1 MTNIEWSAYMDVSG
15 ADKPVLLNPLRWNG
29 GDQISNLTAMVKFF
43 EKYQMDEKTKILIYK
58 SFCGSGK
65 SLTVLHVPKEIGG
78 RAIIVTPFR
87 NLQRQYYEDY
97 FKGNKFIL
105 KKDGTK
111 LKVSVFL
118 GRNNFPCQ
126 WLEEQYDQQQKIIEA
141 NKKFHQYVPIDDNI
155 LTSYRIDNTAANRY
169 LPCTQM
175 LKSAGGGRRIPRYAV
190 ASKCPYWT
198 PPPMS
203 RDIICKWMNTSSG
216 DVEDAYDSNDVL
228 TDIGDIGDIGNI
240 GKVGNIGNDTEVGK
254 QKLEGADTTPSML
267 DKIKEKIKCSNIEY
281 YDSVGQGEMGIFIRD
296 EKDRFGKPCAD
307 VCPYYKQFYSYVES
321 DVIVFNSA
329 KWALETKMGRKP
341 KVKVEIVD
349 EGDYWLDSQA
359 KTIELMRSTIDRIF
373 PANNKMKQVK
383 MSALAYFDMS
393 FKKIKGDIERS
404 KAGGVGDNG
413 LGIINAKDY
422 KELFYTINVFLDEYK
437 KQYDD
442 DDSVEQKLLD
452 IETVR
457 EYADVASL
465 SYVEGKRA
473 ETKIINVYIPYPD
486 KLLKELFESSSKNI
500 ILMSGTMHSN
510 TVLSNLFGINGNNY
524 IVDILDGRKEHPGK
538 LKCIQPPKNGPFIMT
553 KVTYTTWQNEDFKN
567 YYNQVLNY
575 ILDQLKIHVDKI
587 TGKPGDAK
595 IIVLTPAKK
604 YAESILKRPD
614 VFVDFAKSKI
624 NHDEDNMKVGIDT
637 SLSDYVN
644 NTLEDVR
651 KIKSSDIELDGD
663 VLRTDKQIIVSTRMI
678 RGTDLRDDKCRA
690 IVMTKWPVGDISD
703 GYLQAIKK
711 RFGDKIFWD
720 IVRDKAA
727 REAVQ
732 YVSRG
737 LRHDYDWCF
746 FATAD
751 QTCFDNVFRLFSYE

>member
-1 MTNIEWSAYMDVSG
+1 MANVEWSAYMDVPG
-15 ADKPVLLNPLRWNG
+15 ADKPILLSPLKWNG
-29 GDQISNLTAMVKFF
+29 GDQISNLTAMIKFF
-43 EKYQMDEKTKILIYK
+43 EDHQMDDATKILIYK
-58 SFCGSGK
+58 SCCGSGK
-65 SLTVLHVPKEIGG
+65 SLSVLHVPKEIGG

-118 GRNNFPCQ
+118 GRNNFPCR
-126 WLEEQYDQQQKIIEA
+126 WLEEQYDYQQKIIEA
-141 NKKFHQYVPIDDNI
+141 NKKFNQSMPIDDNV
-155 LTSYRIDNTAANRY
+155 LKSYRVDSTAANRY
-169 LPCTQM
+169 LPCTKM
-175 LKSAGGGRRIPRYAV
+175 LSSIGGGRRAPRYAI
-190 ASKCPYWT
+190 ASKCHYWI

-203 RDIICKWMNTSSG
+203 KEIICKWSNTSSG
-216 DVEDAYDSNDVL
+216 DVEEAYDSDLGVNDEQ
-228 TDIGDIGDIGNI
+228 IRESMENI
-240 GKVGNIGNDTEVGK
+240 DN
-254 QKLEGADTTPSML
+254 APSLL

-281 YDSVGQGEMGIFIRD
+281 YDSVGQGEMGVFIRD
-296 EKDRFGKPCAD
+296 EKDKNGKPCAD

-321 DVIVFNSA
+321 DVIVFNSS

-349 EGDYWLDSQA
+349 EGDYWLDGQA
-359 KTIELMRSTIDRIF
+359 KTIELLRSSIDRVF
-373 PANNKMKQVK
+373 PANNKMKQIK
-383 MSALAYFDMS
+383 TSALAYFDMS

-404 KAGGVGDNG
+404 KSDGVG
-413 LGIINAKDY
+413 IISAKDY
-422 KELFYTINVFLDEYK
+422 KELFYTIDVFLNEYK

-442 DDSVEQKLLD
+442 EDSIEQKLSD
-452 IETVR
+452 IETIR

-473 ETKIINVYIPYPD
+473 ETKTINVFIPYPD
-486 KLLKELFESSSKNI
+486 KLLGELFKSSSKNI
-500 ILMSGTMHSN
+500 ILMSGTMHGSS
-510 TVLSNLFGINGNNY
+510 VLSNLFGINRDNY

-538 LKCIQPPKNGPFIMT
+538 LKCIQPPRNSPMSMV
-553 KVTYTTWQNEDFKN
+553 KVTYTTWQSEDFRN

-575 ILDQLKIHVDKI
+575 ILDQLKIHVDRI

-604 YAESILKRPD
+604 YAEGILKRPD
-614 VFVDFAKSKI
+614 VFVDFARARV
-624 NHDEDNMKVGIDT
+624 NYDEDIIKSEIDT
-637 SLSDYVN
+637 NLSDYVD
-644 NTLEDVR
+644 NTLEDIR
-651 KIKSSDIELDGD
+651 KIKNTDIELDGD

-678 RGTDLRDDKCRA
+678 RGTDLKDNKCRA

-720 IVRDKAA
+720 IVRDKAS

-737 LRHDYDWCF
+737 LRHDADWAF
-746 FATAD
+746 FATVD
-751 QTCFDNVFRLFSYE
+751 QTCFDNVFRLFSYD